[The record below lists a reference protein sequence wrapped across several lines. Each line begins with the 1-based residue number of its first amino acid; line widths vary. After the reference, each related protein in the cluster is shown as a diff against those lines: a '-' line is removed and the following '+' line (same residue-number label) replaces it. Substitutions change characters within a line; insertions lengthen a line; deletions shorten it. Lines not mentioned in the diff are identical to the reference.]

1 MQMGDGWLFVIKIIL
16 YSFGSLA
23 IVMTLLPFLRFSA
36 WWIRIGEFPRL
47 QIAVLAIS
55 VALGFLFFLYPF
67 TDFETVFLGALAF
80 CIVYQVFCI
89 LPYTPFYKKQT
100 QKSRVPLPKKVI
112 RILFSNVYIENRR
125 YDKVLRMVEKMNA
138 DIVLL
143 AETDEAWVKA
153 VEPLKKKYP
162 TMIAHPLDN
171 GYGMV
176 LFSRLKLINPELKFI
191 IEDVVPSIHTDCEL
205 PSGDVIRLYCMHPR
219 PPIPMET
226 GRSTERDAEL
236 LIVGREIC
244 RLDKPTVIFGDLNDV
259 AWSRTTRLFQKIS
272 GMLDPR
278 VGRGMYS
285 TFPVKYPLIH
295 FPLDHLFHTKHFR
308 LVELRR
314 LKSVGSD
321 HFPVFI
327 TLSLETTAKYTQ
339 EAPEADHDDHQEAL
353 ETIHENLS
361 LLEQE
366 KREGEKIEVKVKG

>member
-1 MQMGDGWLFVIKIIL
+1 MGQGAGWLFAVKIIFYL
-16 YSFGSLA
+16 LGFTA
-23 IVMTLLPFLRFSA
+23 IALTILPFLRLSA
-36 WWIRIGEFPRL
+36 WWIRLGEFPRL
-47 QIAVLAIS
+47 QIAVVAVSVNIVFNIVGYPLAAHEIIFLTALSAIS
-55 VALGFLFFLYPF
+55 VYQLFC
-67 TDFETVFLGALAF
+67 V
-80 CIVYQVFCI
+80 
-89 LPYTPFYKKQT
+89 LPYTPLYRKQV

-112 RILFSNVYIENRR
+112 RILFSNVFIENRQ
-125 YDKVLRMVEKMNA
+125 YEKVVRMVERMNA

-153 VEPLKKKYP
+153 VEPLKKLYP

-176 LFSRLKLINPELKFI
+176 LFSRLKLVNPELKFI
-191 IEDVVPSIHTDCEL
+191 IEDVVPSIHTDVEL
-205 PSGDVIRLYCMHPR
+205 RSGDIVRLYCMHPR

-236 LIVGREIC
+236 LIVGKEIHA
-244 RLDKPTVIFGDLNDV
+244 LDKQDKPTIIFGDLNDV

-272 GMLDPR
+272 CLLDPR

-285 TFPVKYPLIH
+285 TFPVKYPLLH
-295 FPLDHLFHTKHFR
+295 FPLDHVFHTDHFR

-321 HFPVFI
+321 HFPVFV
-327 TLSLETTAKYTQ
+327 TLSLEASAKFVQ
-339 EAPEADHDDHQEAL
+339 EAPEADADDHAEAHETIQEAL
-353 ETIHENLS
+353 E

-366 KREGEKIEVKVKG
+366 KKELRSEN

>member
-1 MQMGDGWLFVIKIIL
+1 MLQSEGWFWVIEIIL
-16 YSFGSLA
+16 YALGFLA
-23 IVMTLLPFLRFSA
+23 IILTVLPFLRLSA

-47 QIAVLAIS
+47 QIALLSVFAGIFFAFAAYPLVVPEIIFLA
-55 VALGFLFFLYPF
+55 
-67 TDFETVFLGALAF
+67 ALASGA
-80 CIVYQVFCI
+80 VYQFFCV
-89 LPYTPFYKKQT
+89 LPYTPFYRKQV

-112 RILFSNVYIENRR
+112 RILFSNVFIENRQ

-153 VEPLKKKYP
+153 VEPLKKLYP

-191 IEDVVPSIHTDCEL
+191 IEDVVPSIHTDVEL
-205 PSGDVIRLYCMHPR
+205 RSGDIVRVYCMHPR

-236 LIVGREIC
+236 LIVGREIAHNDK
-244 RLDKPTVIFGDLNDV
+244 LDKPTIIFGDLNDV

-272 GMLDPR
+272 RVLDPR

-285 TFPVKYPLIH
+285 TFPVKYPLLH
-295 FPLDHLFHTKHFR
+295 FPLDHIFHTQHFR

-321 HFPVFI
+321 HFPVYV
-327 TLSLETTAKYTQ
+327 TLSLEKTAKFVQ
-339 EAPEADHDDHQEAL
+339 EAPEADEDDHAEAV
-353 ETIHENLS
+353 ETIQES
-361 LLEQE
+361 LEILEQE
-366 KREGEKIEVKVKG
+366 RRAGNK